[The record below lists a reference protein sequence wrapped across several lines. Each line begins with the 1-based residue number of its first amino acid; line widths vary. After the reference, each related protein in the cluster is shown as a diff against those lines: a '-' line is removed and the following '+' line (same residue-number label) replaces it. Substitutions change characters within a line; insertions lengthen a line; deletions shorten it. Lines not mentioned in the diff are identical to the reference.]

1 MKRIVDGI
9 IRGVIIPLLIII
21 GGFMAIELTYPL
33 YETIFNGG
41 GNILLFLIYIN
52 FTFGIGG
59 TLFTTLIIFIYAV
72 LTNQTES
79 FISELKDIIFH

>member
-1 MKRIVDGI
+1 MKRIANWI

-21 GGFMAIELTYPL
+21 GGLMTVWLTYPL

-41 GNILLFLIYIN
+41 NILLFLIYAN
-52 FTFGIGG
+52 YAFGIGG
-59 TLFTTLIIFIYAV
+59 TLFTTLILFIGAV
-72 LTNQTES
+72 LTGQTES